1 MMTIMLPAGL
11 LINRLSILLTP
22 RIPMKSM
29 RSITEQVYVS
39 LRSDLIACRIK
50 PGSKLRTIE
59 LRKRFGHSLSAVR
72 EALSRLS
79 ADGLAVADP
88 QRGFTAAPISA
99 ADLTAL
105 AEAHMGIEALCIQR
119 ALAVR
124 DSSWEAQLL
133 ARFDELTAVPI
144 ESHHL
149 SFEWA
154 AAYTAYEN
162 ALISAC
168 DNPWLMRLRATLS
181 AQSERYRCMCLPAA
195 SLAPDPTRVLRD
207 ICHAAIERD
216 VALTVSLVAKVRRL
230 NTQRFIKVLEAGADN
245 QRFRAIAGSS

>member
-1 MMTIMLPAGL
+1 
-11 LINRLSILLTP
+11 
-22 RIPMKSM
+22 MKTL

-59 LRKRFGHSLSAVR
+59 LSKRFGVSLSAVR

-79 ADGLAVADP
+79 ADGLAIAHP

-99 ADLTAL
+99 ADLLAL

-119 ALAVR
+119 ALVVG
-124 DSSWEAQLL
+124 DSEWEARLL
-133 ARFDELTAVPI
+133 ASFDALAAVPI
-144 ESHHL
+144 DSDHL
-149 SFEWA
+149 SFDYA

-162 ALISAC
+162 ALVSAC
-168 DNPWLMRLRATLS
+168 DNPWLLRLRATLS
-181 AQSERYRCMCLPAA
+181 AQTERYKCMCLPTA
-195 SLAPDPTRVLRD
+195 SIAPDPMRILRD

-216 VALTVSLVAKVRRL
+216 AALTVSLVAKVRRL
-230 NTQRFIKVLEAGADN
+230 NTARFIKVLEASVGDIRTAL
-245 QRFRAIAGSS
+245 

>member
-1 MMTIMLPAGL
+1 MAIMLPAGL

-119 ALAVR
+119 ALAVGGPAWQESLR
-124 DSSWEAQLL
+124 TSHEAL
-133 ARFDELTAVPI
+133 
-144 ESHHL
+144 
-149 SFEWA
+149 
-154 AAYTAYEN
+154 
-162 ALISAC
+162 
-168 DNPWLMRLRATLS
+168 
-181 AQSERYRCMCLPAA
+181 
-195 SLAPDPTRVLRD
+195 
-207 ICHAAIERD
+207 
-216 VALTVSLVAKVRRL
+216 K
-230 NTQRFIKVLEAGADN
+230 
-245 QRFRAIAGSS
+245 